1 MERNYKAIQ
10 ILDKYYVQLE
20 TYSNYHSEWSE
31 QIFKDFNG
39 KDLEFYSKSF
49 AEDWIEAR
57 KDIMNA

>member
-39 KDLEFYSKSF
+39 ERFRVL
-49 AEDWIEAR
+49 
-57 KDIMNA
+57 